1 MYTKT
6 SKRARADFISIAFRR
21 RNSALGLL
29 AISFAAWSASAA
41 AETVLRLYTYPQ
53 GAYGQ
58 VAGVTL
64 QKLIAKN
71 SKSLRIESL
80 PAAGRE
86 QYADYEDASP
96 EKRKLMI
103 LTMLHIEP
111 VLGEKGQIPWAKPVP
126 RMKAL
131 MTFAPNS
138 AVAMF
143 TNDPSVK
150 TIYDLAGKK
159 VDLGLPGSY
168 VYNTQAPLFTA
179 AGLMQKIQLVPS
191 VSINQ
196 GWQRLGDKAVDATGA
211 GIINMRLLPPGPS
224 DIVKKN
230 KIYQV
235 HVPQELFK
243 KAQDTTGVP
252 LLPLPVKKGAFKESY
267 ALDYEVA
274 REDSGT
280 LAQTLTGGFWV
291 SADMPDE
298 IAYEI
303 VKTALKNI
311 DQFGNDHAL
320 GKLLKEQI
328 GHMTVPQAEFHPGA
342 RRAYQELGFSYG
354 LEGIKAHTKQ

>member
-1 MYTKT
+1 MYTTILKQPVAGFFLT
-6 SKRARADFISIAFRR
+6 VRRR
-21 RNSALGLL
+21 RNSLLGLL

-53 GAYGQ
+53 GSYGQ

-86 QYADYEDASP
+86 QYADYADASP

-131 MTFAPNS
+131 MTFSPNS
-138 AVAMF
+138 AVAMY

-179 AGLMQKIQLVPS
+179 AGLMQKS
-191 VSINQ
+191 S
-196 GWQRLGDKAVDATGA
+196 
-211 GIINMRLLPPGPS
+211 
-224 DIVKKN
+224 
-230 KIYQV
+230 
-235 HVPQELFK
+235 
-243 KAQDTTGVP
+243 
-252 LLPLPVKKGAFKESY
+252 
-267 ALDYEVA
+267 
-274 REDSGT
+274 
-280 LAQTLTGGFWV
+280 
-291 SADMPDE
+291 
-298 IAYEI
+298 
-303 VKTALKNI
+303 
-311 DQFGNDHAL
+311 
-320 GKLLKEQI
+320 
-328 GHMTVPQAEFHPGA
+328 
-342 RRAYQELGFSYG
+342 
-354 LEGIKAHTKQ
+354 

>member
-1 MYTKT
+1 MYTTILKQPVAGFFLT
-6 SKRARADFISIAFRR
+6 VRRR
-21 RNSALGLL
+21 RNSLLGLL

-53 GAYGQ
+53 GTYGQ

-86 QYADYEDASP
+86 QYADYADASP

-103 LTMLHIEP
+103 LQMTQFEP

-131 MTFAPNS
+131 MTYAPNS
-138 AVAMF
+138 AVSLY

-159 VDLGLPGSY
+159 VDLGLPGSQGH
-168 VYNTQAPLFTA
+168 NSLAPLFTA
-179 AGLMQKIQLVPS
+179 AGLMQKIQLLPS
-191 VSINQ
+191 VSTNQ
-196 GWQRLGDKAVDATGA
+196 GWQRLGDKVVDATNT

-224 DIVKKN
+224 DILKKN

-243 KAQDTTGVP
+243 KAQDTTGLP

-280 LAQTLTGGFWV
+280 LAVAYTPGFWV

-303 VKTALKNI
+303 TKTALKNI

>member
-6 SKRARADFISIAFRR
+6 SKRSRADFISIAFRR

-29 AISFAAWSASAA
+29 AISFAMWGTSATAQ
-41 AETVLRLYTYPQ
+41 TVVRLYTYPQ

-86 QYADYEDASP
+86 QYADYADASP

-131 MTFAPNS
+131 MTFSPNS
-138 AVAMF
+138 AAAMF

-159 VDLGLPGSY
+159 SGFGPARILYLQLAGSTVHRGRPHAKNPAITQRKPQSGL
-168 VYNTQAPLFTA
+168 A
-179 AGLMQKIQLVPS
+179 AARGQGGRRNRRRHHQYAS
-191 VSINQ
+191 FAARSI
-196 GWQRLGDKAVDATGA
+196 G
-211 GIINMRLLPPGPS
+211 
-224 DIVKKN
+224 
-230 KIYQV
+230 YC
-235 HVPQELFK
+235 
-243 KAQDTTGVP
+243 
-252 LLPLPVKKGAFKESY
+252 KE
-267 ALDYEVA
+267 
-274 REDSGT
+274 
-280 LAQTLTGGFWV
+280 
-291 SADMPDE
+291 
-298 IAYEI
+298 
-303 VKTALKNI
+303 K
-311 DQFGNDHAL
+311 
-320 GKLLKEQI
+320 
-328 GHMTVPQAEFHPGA
+328 
-342 RRAYQELGFSYG
+342 
-354 LEGIKAHTKQ
+354 

>member
-29 AISFAAWSASAA
+29 AISFAMWGTSATAQ
-41 AETVLRLYTYPQ
+41 TVVRLYTYPQ

-111 VLGEKGQIPWAKPVP
+111 VLGEKGQLPWAKPVP

-138 AVAMF
+138 AVAMY

-159 VDLGLPGSY
+159 VDLGL
-168 VYNTQAPLFTA
+168 
-179 AGLMQKIQLVPS
+179 
-191 VSINQ
+191 
-196 GWQRLGDKAVDATGA
+196 
-211 GIINMRLLPPGPS
+211 
-224 DIVKKN
+224 
-230 KIYQV
+230 
-235 HVPQELFK
+235 
-243 KAQDTTGVP
+243 
-252 LLPLPVKKGAFKESY
+252 
-267 ALDYEVA
+267 
-274 REDSGT
+274 
-280 LAQTLTGGFWV
+280 
-291 SADMPDE
+291 
-298 IAYEI
+298 
-303 VKTALKNI
+303 
-311 DQFGNDHAL
+311 
-320 GKLLKEQI
+320 
-328 GHMTVPQAEFHPGA
+328 
-342 RRAYQELGFSYG
+342 
-354 LEGIKAHTKQ
+354 

>member
-86 QYADYEDASP
+86 QYADYADASP

-111 VLGEKGQIPWAKPVP
+111 VLGEKGQLPWAKPVP

-131 MTFAPNS
+131 MTFSPNS
-138 AVAMF
+138 AVAMY

-196 GWQRLGDKAVDATGA
+196 GWQRLGDKVVDATGA

-280 LAQTLTGGFWV
+280 LAPALTAGFWV

-303 VKTALKNI
+303 IKTALKNI